1 MKALITGHQGFVGAW
16 TSSRFHEVGFQ
27 LYGLDN
33 RSSYGRR
40 MFDEA
45 KLDRLFQR
53 QFNEDVANFEV
64 VNSVVQEIKPDII
77 VNLAGQAIIPRAF
90 AQPYFTFM
98 TNAVGTLTVLEAARN
113 LGSVKSVIC
122 ITSDKVYEN
131 MEHLWGYR
139 EIDKLGGKD
148 IYSTSKATA
157 ELISSAYS
165 RTHLASL
172 DTNVQT
178 VRLGNVVGGGD
189 WSKDRLIPDLMCS
202 VTDKTTFFVRYAN
215 ATRPFQHVLDVVE
228 GIYKIGMASLE
239 RKFASGDS
247 WNLGPKNNSYAK
259 VADVIDMCKAIWPEI
274 TVEES
279 GSKVMEDMHLSV
291 DVSKFTFHFGA
302 PKYESYAALE
312 STFLWYDR
320 YLNRKVPLDTLI
332 ESEFTSYWDKNETM

>member
-1 MKALITGHQGFVGAW
+1 MKALITGHQGFIGAW
-16 TSSRFHEVGFQ
+16 TSFRFHEVGFQ

-45 KLDRLFQR
+45 KLERLFQK
-53 QFNEDVANFEV
+53 QFNEDVANLEG
-64 VNSVVQEIKPDII
+64 VNSIVQEIKPDII

-90 AQPYFTFM
+90 AQPYYTFM
-98 TNAVGTLTVLEAARN
+98 TNAVGTLTMLEATRN

-131 MEHLWGYR
+131 MEHVWGYR
-139 EIDKLGGKD
+139 ENDKLGGKD

-157 ELISSAYS
+157 ELVSSAYS
-165 RTHLASL
+165 RTHLAGL

-189 WSKDRLIPDLMCS
+189 WSKDRLIPDLMYS
-202 VTDKTTFFVRYAN
+202 VADKTTFFVRYAN

-239 RKFASGDS
+239 RKYASGES
-247 WNLGPKNNSYAK
+247 WNLGPKNNSNAK
-259 VADVIDMCKAIWPEI
+259 VADVIDMCKTIWPET
-274 TVEES
+274 TVQES
-279 GSKVMEDMHLSV
+279 GRKVKEDMHLSV
-291 DVSKFTFHFGA
+291 DVSKFKFHFGA
-302 PKYESYAALE
+302 PKYESYSALKK
-312 STFLWYDR
+312 TFMWYEK
-320 YLNRKVPLDTLI
+320 YLNRKVSLDGLI
-332 ESEFTSYWDKNETM
+332 ESEFTSYRDKDEIM